1 MKNLSIAARI
11 TMGFGLL
18 LLALAIIG
26 SITLQGLGRI
36 DHRVEEV
43 SSHELVFFR
52 DVSQLRVHMGNLRR
66 FEKDYY
72 LNIASSGKRA
82 EYLAKWKETY
92 AKAQDTVGK
101 LSQSLA
107 DGNNSLSSSLSGPVR
122 KQGELLQAY
131 ADGFNSVSSQ
141 VEAGTITTPAD
152 GNAAISKFKE
162 NVHQMEDMLQT
173 ISTAAVDAVN
183 ALGSQI
189 NTTSASVRNAVMAL
203 LAIALLLGI
212 ALSWLIIRSIR
223 HPLNSMRDSSQHL
236 AQSRDLT
243 HQLPDLGRNELGSM
257 GRSVS
262 DLVSTV
268 RTLIQESHGY
278 SSQLVG
284 VADQLGDVSD
294 YVAKASHRQSEAA
307 SASAASI
314 EQMTVSIQMVSDNT
328 LGVEEQARNATSE
341 ATRSSQ
347 LATQAAEEIRHIASS
362 ITDTAQVIEQLNQR
376 SGEIGDI
383 VKVIRDIADQTNLL
397 ALNAAIEA
405 ARAGEMGRGFA
416 VVADEVRKLA
426 ERTSEATAEISARI
440 SGVQTDTRQAFVSM
454 QQANTRIETG
464 VSSTQQVAQSL
475 QLIRELSQRSVDKI
489 GDVAGAI
496 KEQSQAS
503 QDVARNVEQIAQMN
517 DSTNRSVQESHQLA
531 QQLKD
536 LSAALDDSLNR
547 FRV

>member
-11 TMGFGLL
+11 TAGFGLL
-18 LLALAIIG
+18 LVALAIIG

-36 DHRVEEV
+36 DRRVDEV
-43 SSHELVFFR
+43 ASHELMFFR
-52 DVSQLRVHMGNLRR
+52 DVSELRVHMGNLRR
-66 FEKDYY
+66 FEKDYF
-72 LNIASSGKRA
+72 LNIANREKRG
-82 EYLAKWKETY
+82 EYLGKWKDTY
-92 AKAQDTVGK
+92 SKAQDTVKK
-101 LSQSLA
+101 LSQSLS
-107 DGNNSLSSSLSGPVR
+107 DGSNSLSGSLTGPVQ

-131 ADGFNSVSSQ
+131 ADGFNNVSAQ
-141 VEAGTITTPAD
+141 VEAGSITSPAD
-152 GNAAISKFKE
+152 GNAAIGKFKE

-173 ISTAAVDAVN
+173 ISKAAVEAVN
-183 ALGSQI
+183 ALGGQI
-189 NTTSASVRNAVMAL
+189 NSTSASVRNAVVAL
-203 LAIALLLGI
+203 LVIALLLGI
-212 ALSWLIIRSIR
+212 ALSWVIIHSIR
-223 HPLNSMRDSSQHL
+223 HPLNSMRDSSQQL

-243 HQLPDLGRNELGSM
+243 QQLPDLGRNELGSM

-262 DLVSTV
+262 DLVGTV

-284 VADQLGDVSD
+284 VADRLGDVSD
-294 YVAKASHRQSEAA
+294 YVARASHQQSEAA
-307 SASAASI
+307 SACAASI
-314 EQMTVSIQMVSDNT
+314 EQMTVSIHMVSDNT
-328 LGVEEQARNATSE
+328 QGVEEQARHATAE
-341 ATRSSQ
+341 ATHSSQ
-347 LATQAAEEIRHIASS
+347 LAAQAADEIRQIADS
-362 ITDTAQVIEQLNQR
+362 ITSTAKVIEQLNQR
-376 SGEIGDI
+376 SGEIGNI
-383 VKVIRDIADQTNLL
+383 VQVIRDIADQTNLL

-426 ERTSEATAEISARI
+426 ERTSVATAEISSRI
-440 SGVQTDTRQAFVSM
+440 SSVQSDTKQAFVSM

-464 VSSTQQVAQSL
+464 VSSTQQVASSL
-475 QLIRELSQRSVDKI
+475 QLIRDLSQRSVDKI

-517 DSTNRSVQESHQLA
+517 DSTNRSVQESNQLA
-531 QQLKD
+531 QKLKD

>member
-11 TMGFGLL
+11 TTGFGLL
-18 LLALAIIG
+18 LVALAIIG

-36 DHRVEEV
+36 DHRVDEV
-43 SSHELVFFR
+43 SSHELMFFR
-52 DVSQLRVHMGNLRR
+52 DVSELRVHMGNLRR
-66 FEKDYY
+66 FEKDYF
-72 LNIASSGKRA
+72 LNIANRDKRG
-82 EYLAKWKETY
+82 EYLGKWKDTY
-92 AKAQDTVGK
+92 TKAQDTVKK
-101 LSQSLA
+101 LSQALTISS
-107 DGNNSLSSSLSGPVR
+107 NSLSEKLSGPVQ

-131 ADGFNSVSSQ
+131 ADGFNSVSTQ
-141 VEAGTITTPAD
+141 VEAGSISTPAD
-152 GNAAISKFKE
+152 GNAAIGKFKE

-173 ISTAAVDAVN
+173 ISQAAVEAVN
-183 ALGSQI
+183 ALGEQI
-189 NTTSASVRNAVMAL
+189 NSTSGSVRNAVVAL
-203 LAIALLLGI
+203 LVLALLLGV
-212 ALSWLIIRSIR
+212 ALSWVIVRSIR
-223 HPLNSMRDSSQHL
+223 HPLNSMRDSSQQL

-243 HQLPDLGRNELGSM
+243 RQLPDLGRNELGSM

-262 DLVSTV
+262 DLVGTV

-284 VADQLGDVSD
+284 VADRLGDVSD
-294 YVAKASHRQSEAA
+294 YVAKASHQQSEAA

-328 LGVEEQARNATSE
+328 QGVEEQARNATAE
-341 ATRSSQ
+341 ATHSSQ
-347 LATQAAEEIRHIASS
+347 LAAQAADEIRQIADS
-362 ITDTAQVIEQLNQR
+362 ITTTAKVIEQLNQR
-376 SGEIGDI
+376 SGEIGNI
-383 VKVIRDIADQTNLL
+383 VQVIRDIADQTNLL

-426 ERTSEATAEISARI
+426 ERTSVATAEISSRI
-440 SGVQTDTRQAFVSM
+440 SSVQTDTKQAFVSM

-464 VSSTQQVAQSL
+464 VSSTQQVASSL
-475 QLIRELSQRSVDKI
+475 QLIRDLSQRSVDKI

-517 DSTNRSVQESHQLA
+517 DSTNRSVQESNQLA

-536 LSAALDDSLNR
+536 LSAALNDSLNR